1 MMKEV
6 GYTKHHDQKGFLFIF
21 DVPETEDCK
30 GTENVAV
37 TIHIPPYNEY
47 GKIPD
52 TQYME
57 VVAKLLAEADWYSI
71 AKEEY
76 YGKDYE
82 GNEIAIPDED
92 WEYSIRYG
100 AKRTTFIEKLDKID
114 PPFYDKKDLDH
125 FISELP
131 SHLKYGTRSIIQV
144 LNEIKR
150 TYHPKNGYKGTNV
163 IEECQGMNL
172 YQIAVSRFNEYG
184 EYVTGSK
191 PYMTTGK
198 NDYRRPNYWYAVRD
212 LLSVGKVSKHEAS
225 GRLFVETEEGFKTN
239 LCFVDRGTIRFSIFE
254 DEQFF
259 NSFMMDYETTVV
271 GKFLITT
278 GSSIDDTKKLIELDG
293 KYRIYQYKQ
302 NLFAFVKQQ

>member
-21 DVPETEDCK
+21 DVPETEDSK
-30 GTENVAV
+30 GKEDVAV

-47 GKIPD
+47 GKMPD

-100 AKRTTFIEKLDKID
+100 AKRTTFIGKLDKID
-114 PPFYDKKDLDH
+114 PPFYDKKDLES
-125 FISELP
+125 FILDLP
-131 SHLKYGTRSIIQV
+131 SPLKYDTRSIIQV

-150 TYHPKNGYKGTNV
+150 KYHPKNGYEGNIIARIKGLR
-163 IEECQGMNL
+163 L
-172 YQIAVSRFNEYG
+172 YQVAVSRFNEYG
-184 EYVTGSK
+184 EYITGSN
-191 PYMTTGK
+191 PYMTTGMK
-198 NDYRRPNYWYAVRD
+198 DYLKPNYWYAVRE
-212 LLSVGKVSKHEAS
+212 LLSVGEFSKHE
-225 GRLFVETEEGFKTN
+225 GGMFLFVETKTGFKMR
-239 LCFVDRGTIRFSIFE
+239 LCPVSEQTLRFSIFE
-254 DEQFF
+254 DKRFF
-259 NSFMMDYETTVV
+259 NNFMMDYETTIA
-271 GKFLITT
+271 GQFSITT
-278 GSSIDDTKKLIELDG
+278 GNSIDKTEKLIDLDG
-293 KYRIYQYKQ
+293 KYDIFNLDD